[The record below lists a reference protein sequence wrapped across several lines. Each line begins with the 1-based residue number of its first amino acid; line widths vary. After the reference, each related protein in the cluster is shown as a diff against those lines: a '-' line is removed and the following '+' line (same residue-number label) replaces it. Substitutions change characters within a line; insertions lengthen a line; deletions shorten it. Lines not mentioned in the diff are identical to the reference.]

1 MAAELGPPVRSV
13 HRHSVRWRFTTLY
26 AGLFLASAIAMLT
39 VVGLVAGG
47 TYRATPAPGN
57 QPGAPGTLSSV
68 AQARIASLEH
78 QLAQAHSRQV
88 DQLLL
93 GSAVGLV
100 VMGLSSVALG
110 WYAAGRVLRP
120 LRAMTAATRRI
131 SADSLHERLAVP
143 GPYDELRD
151 LGETIDALLERLEQA
166 FAAQRRFVADASH
179 ELRTPL
185 ATMRASVDV
194 ALAKPG
200 PVPEQTATLA
210 RRVRTELDQVD
221 RLLDGFLA
229 LARAQHGVPLPDME
243 AVPLDVLATAAL
255 AERASLASAKGLA
268 VFADCAGNGS
278 GVWAHGSRT
287 LLRRMVENLVDNA
300 IVHNQTGGWIRVTT
314 SAEGTDVRLVV
325 ENGGPVLTEHQISH
339 VARPFRRLG
348 AERTGSGAGSGL
360 GLAIV
365 AAVADAH
372 GGTLDLQARPEGGL
386 RATVT
391 LFRASE
397 AETVA

>member
-1 MAAELGPPVRSV
+1 MAAELGIPGRSV
-13 HRHSVRWRFTTLY
+13 HRRSVRWRFTTLY
-26 AGLFLASAIAMLT
+26 AGLFLASAVTMLA

-47 TYRATPAPGN
+47 TYRAAPAPSN
-57 QPGAPGTLSSV
+57 QPGTLSSA
-68 AQARIASLEH
+68 AQARIGSLEH

-93 GSAVGLV
+93 GSAAGLV
-100 VMGLSSVALG
+100 VMGLLSVATG

-120 LRAMTAATRRI
+120 LRAMTVATRRI

-143 GPYDELRD
+143 GPHDELRD

-200 PVPEQTATLA
+200 PVQEQTRTLG
-210 RRVRTELDQVD
+210 RRVRTELDQLD
-221 RLLDGFLA
+221 RLLDGFLT
-229 LARAQHGVPLPDME
+229 LARAQHGVPL
-243 AVPLDVLATAAL
+243 LDTEMVSLDGLAADAL
-255 AERASLASAKGLA
+255 AERAATASAKHL
-268 VFADCAGNGS
+268 VVEADRAGS
-278 GVWAHGSRT
+278 GSGAWVCGSRT
-287 LLRRMVENLVDNA
+287 LLRRMVDNLIDNA
-300 IVHNQTGGWIRVTT
+300 IGHNQPGGWIRVAT
-314 SAEGTDVRLVV
+314 SAGGTDARLVV
-325 ENGGPVLTEHQISH
+325 ENGGPVLTKDQ
-339 VARPFRRLG
+339 VAQLARPFRRLG
-348 AERTGSGAGSGL
+348 AERTGGGIGAGSGL

-372 GGTLDLQARPEGGL
+372 GGTLVLQARAEGGL
-386 RATVT
+386 KATVT

-397 AETVA
+397 AEAVA